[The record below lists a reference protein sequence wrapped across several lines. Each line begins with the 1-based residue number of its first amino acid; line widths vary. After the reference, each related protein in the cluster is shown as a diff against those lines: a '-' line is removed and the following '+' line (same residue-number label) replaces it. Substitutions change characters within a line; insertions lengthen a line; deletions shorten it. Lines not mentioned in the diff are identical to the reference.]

1 MSIVAQTESKITK
14 TPSPRSPSGYQ
25 PPTVADWVSL
35 RLDGNEGPSPSPSVM
50 RALQEIAPEE
60 LRQYPTRSKLEATIA
75 VRFGIDAN
83 QVCVTAGADDAIDR
97 VCRSFLGPNRSIV
110 VPKPTFEMIERYA
123 KSCGARII
131 PVNWSDRAYPVEAV
145 INAVTDNT
153 TVIAVISPNNP
164 TGTVAT
170 RDDLIRLATTLPDR
184 LIMLDHAYV
193 EFADE
198 DLTDLALTLPNVIVT
213 RTFSKAWGLAGLR
226 VGYALGS
233 AANIDRVRAAAGPY
247 PVSGLSIELA
257 QAAWKNDEA
266 RTAEFVQATRTRR
279 EKLTNWVRAT
289 GGRTTKSQAN
299 FVFARFDDAAWIY
312 RCLCSL
318 GIAVRRFEDP
328 QLVDALR
335 LTCPINDADCAQLE
349 SAFTTIARPEAM
361 LFDLDGVLA
370 DVSQSYRA
378 AIMATV
384 QTFGGAVTAETIARY
399 KAAGNANNDWLLSQ
413 KILRD
418 QGIEIDLPTVRETFE
433 RLYQG
438 SDSSTGLCTRESL
451 TVDRC
456 WIERLAQRYP
466 LALVT
471 GRPRRDAMA
480 FLQRFGIERSFK
492 AMMCM
497 EDATAKPDPE
507 PVALALQQLGVE
519 NAWMIGDTPDDI
531 VAARSAAVLPLG
543 LTAPGDE
550 RRTASIALNDA
561 GAARV
566 LTNIEALEDLLP

>member
-1 MSIVAQTESKITK
+1 MSIVAQTESKINDMR
-14 TPSPRSPSGYQ
+14 PRNRQSGYQ

-50 RALQEIAPEE
+50 EALQEIAPEK
-60 LRQYPTRSKLEATIA
+60 LRQYPSRATLETAIA
-75 VRFGIDAN
+75 GRFGIEAD

-123 KSCGARII
+123 EASGARII
-131 PVNWSDRAYPVEAV
+131 PVAWSDRAYPVEAV
-145 INAVTDNT
+145 INAVTDDT
-153 TVIAVISPNNP
+153 TVIAVISPSNP

-193 EFADE
+193 EFADD
-198 DLTDLALTLPNVIVT
+198 DLTDLALRLPNVIVT

-226 VGYALGS
+226 VGYAVGS
-233 AANIDRVRAAAGPY
+233 AANIERVRAAAGPY
-247 PVSGLSIELA
+247 PVSGLSIEMA
-257 QAAWKNDEA
+257 QVAWENDEA
-266 RTAEFVQATRTRR
+266 RTAEFVRATRTRR
-279 EKLTNWVRAT
+279 EKIINWVKAA
-289 GGRTTKSQAN
+289 GGRAIESQAN
-299 FVFARFDDAAWIY
+299 FVFARLDDAAWIY
-312 RCLCSL
+312 RCLRSV
-318 GIAVRRFEDP
+318 GIAVRRFGDP
-328 QLVDALR
+328 QLCDALR
-335 LTCPINDADCAQLE
+335 ITCPINDADCAQLE
-349 SAFTTIARPEAM
+349 SAFMTITRPEAM

-384 QTFGGAVTAETIARY
+384 QTFGGTLTAESIARY

-418 QGIEIDLPTVRETFE
+418 QGIEVDLPTVRETFE

-438 SDSSTGLCTRESL
+438 SDSTPGLCTRESL

-456 WIERLAQRYP
+456 WIERLARRYP

-471 GRPRRDAMA
+471 GRPRRDAEA
-480 FLQRFGIERSFK
+480 FLQRFGIEQYFQ
-492 AMMCM
+492 AMVCM

-507 PVALALQQLGVE
+507 PVTLALRQLGVE
-519 NAWMIGDTPDDI
+519 YAWMIGDTPDDI
-531 VAARSAAVLPLG
+531 VAAREAGVLPLG

-561 GAARV
+561 GATQV
-566 LTNIEALEDLLP
+566 LTNIEALEELLP